1 LLAADDELAAVL
13 ATNEFVSE
21 RAGSEFD
28 DWEFGVNVL

>member
-1 LLAADDELAAVL
+1 MFAKLLAADDELAAVL

-28 DWEFGVNVL
+28 D